1 MPQNFL
7 LNTTKKNEQQSG
19 LLEYLE
25 AKEKE
30 NQGMPKSQFHIEIP
44 QTCPLCHLH
53 RPLKAPLICPHLQA
67 HLHIKYALEKT
78 RATSTPLLN
87 QPVLPNISGLHL
99 QAQSQQTSSFFVAE
113 DIPHSQTPYYKI
125 GTNPIGDQECMEEDG
140 GDRHS
145 NAASSIAGSNLEH
158 PGFPWVKAVEG
169 YSNIDIPGDDHQF
182 HPAKYVRF
190 GLMEGELTI
199 WGTDGG
205 AGEVTQY
212 AEPLVAKKS
221 DIPSG
226 TFVNNTDLQC
236 FDLDQLFARGDL

>member
-1 MPQNFL
+1 MSSLPSTSAAQGPIDLSPSPSPPPNQVCTGEDQGDIHS
-7 LNTTKKNEQQSG
+7 TTQS
-19 LLEYLE
+19 
-25 AKEKE
+25 
-30 NQGMPKSQFHIEIP
+30 
-44 QTCPLCHLH
+44 T
-53 RPLKAPLICPHLQA
+53 
-67 HLHIKYALEKT
+67 T
-78 RATSTPLLN
+78 
-87 QPVLPNISGLHL
+87 VLPNVSRLHL

-113 DIPHSQTPYYKI
+113 DIPHSQTPYYDI
-125 GTNPIGDQECMEEDG
+125 GTNPVGDQEHMEEDG
-140 GDRHS
+140 GDRYS
-145 NAASSIAGSNLEH
+145 NAASSITGSDLEH

-221 DIPSG
+221 NIPSG
-226 TFVNNTDLQC
+226 AFVDDTDLRC
-236 FDLDQLFARGDL
+236 FDLNQLFARGDL